1 MIAHTQKV
9 PVQTTNRELLIQAGR
24 WLREDQV
31 QLLPQ
36 LARQIASRLDAGDP
50 QLVAIFNI
58 MAAGQAGKQRLRIL
72 FREISAQTAN
82 AGKRIQRRRVLRRL
96 LESTAIAKQSGN
108 RDLAAELLDW
118 V

>member
-1 MIAHTQKV
+1 MIANTQKATA
-9 PVQTTNRELLIQAGR
+9 QTTNRELLSQAGR

-36 LARQIASRLDAGDP
+36 LARQIAQRLDAGDP
-50 QLVAIFNI
+50 QLVEIFNI

-82 AGKRIQRRRVLRRL
+82 DGKRIQRRRVLRRL
-96 LESTAIAKQSGN
+96 LEKTPIAQQTGN
-108 RDLAAELLDW
+108 RSLAAELLDW